1 MVHVYILFSRQIPT
15 MQGMSGQVQHGL
27 ESDTDGYRERLRML
41 TLKYQNL
48 ILDRNEGGVG

>member
-1 MVHVYILFSRQIPT
+1 MVHVYILFSRQIAT
-15 MQGMSGQVQHGL
+15 MQGMSGQVQRGL

-48 ILDRNEGGVG
+48 ILDRNGGAVG